1 MVKTKSY
8 NPQDVPALAA
18 LQFWRHGYYATSIED
33 LVAAT
38 GVSRHG
44 LYADFSDKRGLFVAA
59 FAAYID
65 TVVTPAFAPVEAA
78 GAGFAEI
85 RGFFETQIALAES
98 AGLPGPGCLVSNT
111 MVEVGPHD
119 AQFDLLVKAHLAR
132 ITAGFRGALANESRR
147 RRHRRTLDLNSLAF
161 RLTASAQGLWSIS
174 RTLTQASLL
183 RTFAQDL
190 VNDIEE
196 KFRP

>member
-8 NPQDVPALAA
+8 NPNEVPALAA

-44 LYADFSDKRGLFVAA
+44 LYADFCDKRGLFVAA

-65 TVVTPAFAPVEAA
+65 TVVTPAFAPVEAP

-98 AGLPGPGCLVSNT
+98 AGLPGPGCMVSNT

-119 AQFDLLVKAHLAR
+119 AQFDQLVKAHLAR

-147 RRHRRTLDLNSLAF
+147 RRHCTTPDLNTLAF
-161 RLTASAQGLWSIS
+161 RLTVSAQGLWSIS

-196 KFRP
+196 KFKA